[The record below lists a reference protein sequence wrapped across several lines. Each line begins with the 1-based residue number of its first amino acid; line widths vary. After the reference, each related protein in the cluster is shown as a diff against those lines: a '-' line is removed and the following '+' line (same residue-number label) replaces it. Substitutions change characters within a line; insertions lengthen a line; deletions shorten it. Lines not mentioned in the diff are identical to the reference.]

1 MWCALG
7 VYATAQI
14 LWLLWLKQ
22 CNQHGVVSGLLQ
34 NRKGDF
40 CMLMLVVVSI
50 KQVCKTV
57 PSAVKSFTLA
67 TLVQDL
73 LIITP
78 SF

>member
-1 MWCALG
+1 
-7 VYATAQI
+7 
-14 LWLLWLKQ
+14 
-22 CNQHGVVSGLLQ
+22 
-34 NRKGDF
+34 
-40 CMLMLVVVSI
+40 MLMLVVVSI